1 MTLETAPII
10 FGPWLAQAG
19 QHWLFALLILALVAL
34 GLVYTMLTLVYGPMA
49 AGERLVV
56 GLLAAAHDLWHTSP
70 RRVGALAW
78 LAIQESVRRRALAGF
93 AIFLVVIAFALWFLD
108 PDTYDPAAL
117 YLSFVLWATTILS
130 LVLGLFISVFS
141 LPADMKSKTI
151 YTIVTK
157 PVRATE
163 IVLGRILGFAAI
175 GTVQL
180 AVMGLV
186 SYTFVVRALD
196 HTHELTDKD
205 LQAVEAS
212 SGSET
217 RQGRTSK
224 NRGHFHAVTDLG
236 NGQVTTDDRQ
246 GHWHPIT
253 VEERNGRPVYRVG
266 APQGQFHARVP
277 VYGELSFR
285 DKSGSPKAKGTD
297 VGKIWSYRSYVEG
310 GSLEAAVWKFQGVT
324 PDRFPN
330 GLPIDLNIRVYRTHK
345 GDVEQGTVGSLV
357 LRNPRTKVAS
367 SPVNFIAKEFVIDRH
382 SIPRKMTAPD
392 GKTLD
397 LFDDLM
403 AEGQLEVQLTCLQRG
418 TFFGMAQADM
428 YLLAREG
435 SVFVNF
441 VKAYVAIW
449 FQMVLVIGFG
459 VVWSTFLNG
468 SVAML
473 STFGILL
480 AGFFRSQMMMLA
492 ENKVY
497 GGATFESLVRM
508 GKKMNVM
515 DPLDP
520 GITADTVKVADD
532 GVRWLMWLVCQ
543 VVPDFKQLSCVDYL
557 TNGFDIPWDRLATH
571 GVTTLGF
578 VVPLFIVG
586 FICFKAREV
595 AA

>member
-56 GLLAAAHDLWHTSP
+56 GLLAAAHDVWHTSP

-78 LAIQESVRRRALAGF
+78 LAIQESLRRRALAGF

-163 IVLGRILGFAAI
+163 IVVGRILGFAAI

-246 GHWHPIT
+246 GHWHPVT

-310 GSLEAAVWKFQGVT
+310 GSLEAAVWKFQGLT

-330 GLPIDLNIRVYRTHK
+330 GLPIDLNIRVFRTRK

-382 SIPRKMTAPD
+382 SIPRKMTSPD

-480 AGFFRSQMMMLA
+480 AGVFRSQMMMLA

-515 DPLDP
+515 EPLDP